1 MRSLKKILPK
11 KSGRSKGK
19 ISVRH
24 QGGRE
29 KRLLRNVDFKRDK
42 RDVWARVEA
51 IGYDPNRNAELA
63 LLIYEDGE
71 RRYILAPRGLKL
83 GQKIIAAETAP
94 LEIGNALPLSRIPIG
109 TQIHNLEIK
118 LGKGG
123 QLVRSAG
130 AVAIVQG
137 REEKWVLVKMPS
149 SEVRRFKPG
158 VYATLGQVGRIEAK
172 TEKLGK
178 AGRKRRK
185 GIRPTVRGTAQHPGA
200 HPHGGGEGRSGVGRK
215 HPMTVYGKP
224 AVGRT
229 RKKKKYSVNL
239 IIQRRKPGKHG

>member
-24 QGGRE
+24 KGGRE